1 MKEYCMYL
9 RKSRADVEAE
19 ARGEGETLTRHQNM
33 LMELSKKQKL
43 NVVKVYK
50 EIVSGDS
57 IAARPQM
64 QALLADVTEGKY
76 AGVLVVEIERLARGD
91 TIDQGIV
98 AQAFRESSTKIVTPT
113 KTYDPD
119 NEFDEEYFE
128 FSLFMSRR
136 EYKTIKRR
144 MQAGRLA
151 SIKEGNYIST
161 TAPYGYRKIN
171 PEPKVHTLEIVPEEA
186 EIVRLIY
193 RLYLDGHGAK
203 FIANELNRMG
213 ISPQKSQF
221 WEPPSIKKIL
231 SNPLYCGMV
240 GWKTK
245 SNGDTLYKGL
255 HEPIISEE
263 VFNSAQQKKRTNP
276 VAQIHPNDKLL
287 NYYHN
292 ILYCKNCGHQLKRRL
307 IASSG
312 HEHMLCV
319 YRECRGKIV
328 SSSMEAIDESVIA
341 AFRYRIKQLEK
352 LKSKGFN
359 EFESEPDKKAPL
371 VAELE
376 KAKRQLSRMYDLLEQ
391 EVYDT
396 NTFLERSKIVNDKIK
411 SLEAA
416 IKEIESEQKLPQLP
430 PDEAIRRLK
439 YVIDNFDGSDAEEKN
454 RLLHTVVR
462 KIYYYKTERMCK
474 NKPDS
479 DLTLDADFL

>member
-1 MKEYCMYL
+1 MNEYCMYL
-9 RKSRADVEAE
+9 RKSRADAEAE
-19 ARGEGETLTRHQNM
+19 AKGEGETLARHQNM
-33 LMELSKKQKL
+33 LMELAKKQKL
-43 NVVKVYK
+43 NIVRIYK

-64 QALLADVTEGKY
+64 QALLADVTKGRY
-76 AGVLVVEIERLARGD
+76 AGVLVAEIERLARGD

-151 SIKEGNYIST
+151 SVKEGNYIST
-161 TAPYGYRKIN
+161 SAPYGYRKIN
-171 PEPKVHTLEIVPEEA
+171 PEPKVHTLEIVPEQA

-193 RLYLDGHGAK
+193 SLYLDGHGAK

-213 ISPQKSQF
+213 ISPQKSQY
-221 WEPPSIKKIL
+221 WEYPSIRKIL

-263 VFNSAQQKKRTNP
+263 VFNSAQQKKLKDP
-276 VAQIHPNDKLL
+276 AAQLHPNDKLL

-292 ILYCKNCGHQLKRRL
+292 ILYCQNCGHQLKRRF
-307 IASSG
+307 IANSG

-328 SSSMEAIDESVIA
+328 SSGTEAIDEAVIA
-341 AFRYRIKQLEK
+341 AFRYRINQLEK
-352 LKSKGFN
+352 LQYKAVKELS
-359 EFESEPDKKAPL
+359 STPDKKAPL
-371 VAELE
+371 LAELE
-376 KAKRQLSRMYDLLEQ
+376 KAKRQLSRLYDLLEQ
-391 EVYDT
+391 EIYNK
-396 NTFLERSKIVNDKIK
+396 NTFFERSKIVNEKIK
-411 SLEAA
+411 LLEDA
-416 IKEIESEQKLPQLP
+416 IKEIDSTEKPPQLP
-430 PDEAIRRLK
+430 PDEAVMSLQSI
-439 YVIDNFDGSDAEEKN
+439 INSFTDSDAVEKN
-454 RLLHTVVR
+454 RLLHTFIR
-462 KIYYYKTERMCK
+462 KIYYCKTKKIRK
-474 NKPDS
+474 NKPYS
-479 DLTLDADFL
+479 DLALSADFL

>member
-19 ARGEGETLTRHQNM
+19 ARGEGETLSRHQNM
-33 LMELSKKQKL
+33 LIELAKKQKL
-43 NVVKVYK
+43 NVVRIYK

-64 QALLADVTEGKY
+64 QALLADVNEGKY

-171 PEPKVHTLEIVPEEA
+171 PEPKVHTLEIIPEEA
-186 EIVRLIY
+186 EIIRLIY
-193 RLYLDGHGAK
+193 KLYLDGHGAK

-213 ISPQKSQF
+213 ISPQKSTL

-231 SNPLYCGMV
+231 ANPLYCGMV

-255 HEPIISEE
+255 HEPIISKE
-263 VFNSAQQKKRTNP
+263 VFNSAQQKKQTNP
-276 VAQIHPNDKLL
+276 AAQLHPNDRLL

-312 HEHMLCV
+312 HEHMLCT

-328 SSSMEAIDESVIA
+328 SSTIEAIDEAAMA

-352 LKSKGFN
+352 LKRRGVT

-376 KAKRQLSRMYDLLEQ
+376 KAKRQLLRLYDLLEQ
-391 EVYDT
+391 DVYDT
-396 NTFLERSKIVNDKIK
+396 NTFLERSRIVNDKIS
-411 SLEAA
+411 SLEEA
-416 IKEIESEQKLPQLP
+416 IKEIENEKKLPQLP
-430 PDEAIRRLK
+430 PDEAIRRLQ
-439 YVIDNFDGSDAEEKN
+439 YVIDNFADSDPEEKN

-462 KIYYYKTERMCK
+462 KIYYNKTERMCK
-474 NKPDS
+474 NKLDS
-479 DLTLDADFL
+479 DLTLNADFL

>member
-1 MKEYCMYL
+1 MEEYCMYL
-9 RKSRADVEAE
+9 RKSRADAEAE
-19 ARGEGETLTRHQNM
+19 QRGEGETLTRHQNM
-33 LMELSKKQKL
+33 LMELAARQKL
-43 NVVKVYK
+43 NVVKIYK

-64 QALLADVTEGKY
+64 QTLLADVTECKY

-151 SIKEGNYIST
+151 SIKEGNYISS
-161 TAPYGYRKIN
+161 TAPYGYRRIN
-171 PEPKVHTLEIVPEEA
+171 PETKVHTLEIIPEEA
-186 EIVRLIY
+186 EIIRLIY

-203 FIANELNRMG
+203 YIANELNRMG
-213 ISPQKSQF
+213 ISPQKSRF
-221 WEPPSIKKIL
+221 WESPSIKKIL
-231 SNPLYCGMV
+231 SNPLYCGKV
-240 GWKTK
+240 GWKNK
-245 SNGDTLYKGL
+245 SNGDKLYNGI
-255 HEPIISEE
+255 HEPIISEGIFGA
-263 VFNSAQQKKRTNP
+263 VQQKKKTNP
-276 VAQIHPNDKLL
+276 VAQLHPNDKLM

-292 ILYCKNCGHQLKRRL
+292 ILYCQNCGHQMKRRY
-307 IASSG
+307 IAGGG

-319 YRECRGKIV
+319 YRECRGKVV
-328 SSSMEAIDESVIA
+328 SSTIEAVNEAAVS
-341 AFRYRIKQLEK
+341 AFRYRIKQLGK
-352 LKSKGFN
+352 LKRSGIT
-359 EFESEPDKKAPL
+359 EFKSIPDKKAPL

-376 KAKRQLSRMYDLLEQ
+376 KSERQLSKLYDLLEQ
-391 EVYDT
+391 EIYDT

-416 IKEIESEQKLPQLP
+416 SKEIDEESEPQQLA
-430 PDEAIRRLK
+430 PDEAIKRLK
-439 YVIDNFDGSDAEEKN
+439 YVVENFADSDPEEKN
-454 RLLHTVVR
+454 RLLNTVVR
-462 KIYYYKTERMCK
+462 KIYYKKAQRMCK
-474 NKPDS
+474 NKLDS
-479 DLTLDADFL
+479 NLTLSADFL